1 MTRAKD
7 IELPEDDFKI
17 ELEPLE
23 SEKQDE
29 IVVETAEPVKKEPE
43 ISVDDGILSNIN
55 IFNNQLLIAL
65 YIRPKVTK
73 SGIYLTDNTVAED
86 IYQSKV
92 GLLVK
97 KGKSAFNDTTGTWF
111 QNETFDVG
119 DWLIS
124 RPSDG
129 WTITINNV
137 PCRIIDD
144 VNIKGRTDHP
154 DKIW

>member
-1 MTRAKD
+1 MPPMIMNHEIDPKEKLLKD
-7 IELPEDDFKI
+7 IGDLSKI
-17 ELEPLE
+17 E
-23 SEKQDE
+23 
-29 IVVETAEPVKKEPE
+29 
-43 ISVDDGILSNIN
+43 
-55 IFNNQLLIAL
+55 IFNNKVLIAL
-65 YIRPKVTK
+65 YIRPKKTK
-73 SGIYLTDNTVAED
+73 SGIYLTDATVDED
-86 IYQSKV
+86 IYQSKI

-97 KGKSAFNDTTGTWF
+97 KGATAFEDNSGTWF
-111 QNETFDVG
+111 QGEKFELN

-144 VNIKGRTDHP
+144 VNIKGRTDNP

>member
-1 MTRAKD
+1 MPPMIMNHEVDPK
-7 IELPEDDFKI
+7 
-17 ELEPLE
+17 
-23 SEKQDE
+23 EKLHKE
-29 IVVETAEPVKKEPE
+29 IG
-43 ISVDDGILSNIN
+43 DLSNIH

-73 SGIYLTDNTVAED
+73 SGIYLTDKTVDED

-97 KGKSAFNDTTGTWF
+97 KGKSAFNDGTGTWF
-111 QNETFDVG
+111 DGETFEIG